1 MSPNYS
7 VLISVYYKERP
18 IYLKSA
24 LDSVLNQTLPPSE
37 IILIKDGPLTVE
49 LEKVLSSYDTN
60 LLKIIPL
67 PNNLGLSKALNIGLK
82 HCSYEF
88 VARMDTDDI
97 CYPSRFEKQ
106 VLFLQSHPTIDIVG
120 AYATKI
126 DECGNNLEEVI
137 KVPVSHEDIVSR
149 WV

>member
-1 MSPNYS
+1 KFDKLLFFYLFIWVGNFS
-7 VLISVYYKERP
+7 YKEKP

-106 VLFLQSHPTIDIVG
+106 VLFFAITSYDR
-120 AYATKI
+120 Y
-126 DECGNNLEEVI
+126 CGGLC
-137 KVPVSHEDIVSR
+137 D
-149 WV
+149 

>member
-37 IILIKDGPLTVE
+37 IILVKDGPLTAE
-49 LEKVLSSYDTN
+49 LENVLSSYDTN
-60 LLKIIPL
+60 LLKVIPL
-67 PNNLGLSKALNIGLK
+67 PDNLGLSKALNIGLK

-97 CYPSRFEKQ
+97 CYPYRLKNKF
-106 VLFLQSHPTIDIVG
+106 FFCSHI
-120 AYATKI
+120 
-126 DECGNNLEEVI
+126 L
-137 KVPVSHEDIVSR
+137 R
-149 WV
+149 

>member
-49 LEKVLSSYDTN
+49 LEKVLSLTI
-60 LLKIIPL
+60 LICLK
-67 PNNLGLSKALNIGLK
+67 
-82 HCSYEF
+82 
-88 VARMDTDDI
+88 
-97 CYPSRFEKQ
+97 
-106 VLFLQSHPTIDIVG
+106 LFLCLII
-120 AYATKI
+120 
-126 DECGNNLEEVI
+126 
-137 KVPVSHEDIVSR
+137 
-149 WV
+149 

>member
-60 LLKIIPL
+60 LLKVGSINSIFYFLHKAAEPFNCL
-67 PNNLGLSKALNIGLK
+67 EQDNLA
-82 HCSYEF
+82 
-88 VARMDTDDI
+88 
-97 CYPSRFEKQ
+97 
-106 VLFLQSHPTIDIVG
+106 
-120 AYATKI
+120 
-126 DECGNNLEEVI
+126 
-137 KVPVSHEDIVSR
+137 
-149 WV
+149 

>member
-1 MSPNYS
+1 M
-7 VLISVYYKERP
+7 
-18 IYLKSA
+18 KSA

-82 HCSYEF
+82 S
-88 VARMDTDDI
+88 
-97 CYPSRFEKQ
+97 
-106 VLFLQSHPTIDIVG
+106 L
-120 AYATKI
+120 
-126 DECGNNLEEVI
+126 
-137 KVPVSHEDIVSR
+137 
-149 WV
+149 